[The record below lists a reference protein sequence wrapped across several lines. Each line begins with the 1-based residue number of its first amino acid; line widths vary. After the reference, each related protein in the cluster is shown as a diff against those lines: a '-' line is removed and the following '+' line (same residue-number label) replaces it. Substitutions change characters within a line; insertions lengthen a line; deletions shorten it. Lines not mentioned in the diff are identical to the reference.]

1 MTLLLECVILYSE
14 VKKLK
19 KRGNYMSKKEEE
31 FHNDFFEYLMAL
43 NSIDSDADF
52 LAQVEPLAPPLEEG
66 FWDNLKK
73 EEEKKESRVFL
84 DSSGLT
90 ISKSKPSTHNRVE
103 ELEQKVQE
111 LEQKMEYF
119 EDYVHLVMRGPKGDK
134 GADGVD
140 GVGFD
145 LTEEDIKNAVRDG
158 VFEGIKELLSEKI

>member
-52 LAQVEPLAPPLEEG
+52 LAQVEPSAPPLEEG
-66 FWDNLKK
+66 FWDDLKK

-84 DSSGLT
+84 DSNGLT
-90 ISKSKPSTHNRVE
+90 ISKNKPSIHNRVE
-103 ELEQKVQE
+103 ELGQKVQE
-111 LEQKMEYF
+111 L

-134 GADGVD
+134 GEDGA
-140 GVGFD
+140 GFD
-145 LTEEDIKNAVRDG
+145 LTEEDIKNAVKEG
-158 VFEGIKELLSEKI
+158 VIEGLKELLSEKI

>member
-43 NSIDSDADF
+43 NAIGSDADF
-52 LAQVEPLAPPLEEG
+52 LPQIEPLYPPLEEG

-73 EEEKKESRVFL
+73 KEEKKESRVFL

-90 ISKSKPSTHNRVE
+90 ISKNKPSTHNRVE
-103 ELEQKVQE
+103 ELERKVQE
-111 LEQKMEYF
+111 LE
-119 EDYVHLVMRGPKGDK
+119 DHVHLVMRGPKGDR
-134 GADGVD
+134 GADGAD
-140 GVGFD
+140 FD
-145 LTEEDIKNAVRDG
+145 LTEEDIKNAVK
-158 VFEGIKELLSEKI
+158 EGIIEGMKELLSEKI

>member
-1 MTLLLECVILYSE
+1 MTLLLECGILYSE

-52 LAQVEPLAPPLEEG
+52 LAQVEPLEDG

-90 ISKSKPSTHNRVE
+90 ISKNKPSKHNRVE

-111 LEQKMEYF
+111 LEN
-119 EDYVHLVMRGPKGDK
+119 YVHLVMRGPKGDR
-134 GADGVD
+134 GADGAD
-140 GVGFD
+140 GAGFD
-145 LTEEDIKNAVRDG
+145 LTEEDIKNAVKEG
-158 VFEGIKELLSEKI
+158 VIEGLKELLSEKI